1 MKAAQALQAAVF
13 AVANVTYAEPV
24 TIRGTNVTVSMK
36 FGSYTVSHDLGTV
49 KFLDRDRAID
59 LIKRCLVN

>member
-1 MKAAQALQAAVF
+1 MKPAQALQTAVF
-13 AVANVTYAEPV
+13 AIANVTYAEPV
-24 TIRGTNVTVSMK
+24 TIRNTNVTVSMK

-59 LIKRCLVN
+59 LLKRVLTN